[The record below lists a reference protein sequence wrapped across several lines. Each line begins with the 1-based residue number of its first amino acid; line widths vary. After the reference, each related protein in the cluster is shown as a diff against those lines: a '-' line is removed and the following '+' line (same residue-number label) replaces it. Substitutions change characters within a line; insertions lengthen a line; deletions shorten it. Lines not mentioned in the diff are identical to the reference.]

1 MKNMNLL
8 HDMAEEIQQLR
19 REINET
25 LIREEVMW
33 KQRSRALWMRW
44 GDHNMKF
51 FHAMTTQR
59 QRHNKIEGLWGADGA
74 WHEEKEEVE
83 QIILEYFSEI
93 FSTSH
98 PNIGEAS
105 LDAVKLRISTEM
117 NNTLLAECKEAE
129 IKSALNQ
136 MHPTKVP
143 RSEGMPPIFY
153 HKYWDVVEPNV
164 INCVLDILNSGRMLR
179 SLNETYICLI
189 PKVKCPQKVTDFQ
202 PISLCNII
210 YKIVSKVLANRLKKI
225 LPEVISEKQSAFIPE
240 RQIIDNV
247 LVAFEIMHRINQ
259 KRNGNECQMAVKLD
273 MSKVYDRVEWAYLE
287 EIMRKMGFQKKWI
300 SLSMM
305 CVKTMSFSIL
315 INGEPRG
322 KIIPTRGLRQ
332 GDLISLYLL
341 LLCAEGL
348 SASFRD
354 EVKMGKIKGVSVCRG
369 AP

>member
-1 MKNMNLL
+1 M
-8 HDMAEEIQQLR
+8 
-19 REINET
+19 
-25 LIREEVMW
+25 
-33 KQRSRALWMRW
+33 
-44 GDHNMKF
+44 
-51 FHAMTTQR
+51 
-59 QRHNKIEGLWGADGA
+59 
-74 WHEEKEEVE
+74 E

-105 LDAVKLRISTEM
+105 LDAVKLRISIEM
-117 NNTLLAECKEAE
+117 NNMLLAECKEAE

-189 PKVKCPQKVTDFQ
+189 PKVKCPQKVTDFR

-225 LPEVISEKQSAFIPE
+225 LPKVISEKQNAFIPE
-240 RQIIDNV
+240 RQITDNV

-259 KRNGNECQMAVKLD
+259 KRNENEGWMAMKLD

-287 EIMRKMGFQKKWI
+287 EIMRKMGFQEKWI

-315 INGEPRG
+315 INGELRG

-369 AP
+369 AS